1 MLPGMPSEVH
11 EVASLDAEERQRAL
25 RALLRHPLIV
35 ADDPEHSED
44 FARIRRHG
52 DRLREWFSHYAGWSL
67 DITSECAR
75 LYKIP
80 GRLTDATR
88 GAASVKDGSSFTQR
102 RYIIFCLALAVL
114 VRGEPQTTL
123 GELAQAI
130 VILWQEDDAWQHLG
144 FDLEAVD
151 SRRDLVAAVR
161 LLLDCHALRKV
172 DGDDQRFIQSRKHNV
187 LYDVRHHVIYRL
199 MSARRPPSVIRED
212 GWLERLAVLTDEPKL
227 QTGEQRNLQIRH
239 EINRR
244 MLDDPMLYLPGDLG
258 ADALEYFGK
267 QRPFLIRALEE
278 ATGMEIEDRRDGI
291 ALSDRYG
298 DCTDIGLPEEGTDGH
313 ATLLTAE
320 YLGKRRLD
328 GPGEVIP
335 VAVVEAFLAAQ
346 AQTFRKFWRKD
357 ATAPGGETA
366 LAREVLHRLEAL
378 DLVRRLD
385 NGVLPMPAI
394 HRYRHELRSREPVSV
409 ASPELPLFPE

>member
-1 MLPGMPSEVH
+1 MKFIPSEV
-11 EVASLDAEERQRAL
+11 EQVANRDAEDRQQAL

-35 ADDPEHSED
+35 ADDPELGED

-52 DRLREWFSHYAGWSL
+52 DSLRAWFSLHTGWSL
-67 DITSECAR
+67 DITAECAR
-75 LYKIP
+75 LYKVP
-80 GRLTDATR
+80 GRLTDSTR
-88 GAASVKDGSSFTQR
+88 GAVSGKEGSVFNQR
-102 RYIIFCLALAVL
+102 RYILFCLALAVL
-114 VRGEPQTTL
+114 VRGESQITL

-130 VILWQEDDAWQHLG
+130 VRLWMDEESLNHIA

-161 LLLDCHALRKV
+161 LLLTCNALGKV
-172 DGDDQRFIQSRKHNV
+172 DGDDQRFIQSQKNNA

-199 MSARRPPSVIRED
+199 LSARRPPSMIKES
-212 GWLERLAVLTDEPKL
+212 GWRERLAALADESKF

-244 MLDDPMLYLPGDLG
+244 LLDDPLLYLPGDLSQ
-258 ADALEYFGK
+258 DAQEYFAK
-267 QRPFLIRALEE
+267 QRPFIIKALEE

-320 YLGKRRLD
+320 YLGRLRHER
-328 GPGEVIP
+328 PGEIIP
-335 VAVVEAFLAAQ
+335 FAVVEQFLAEQ
-346 AQTFRKFWRKD
+346 AQQFRKFWRRD
-357 ATAPGGETA
+357 ATAPGGEQA
-366 LAREVLHRLEAL
+366 LAREVLHRLESL
-378 DLVRRLD
+378 DLVRRFEH
-385 NGVLPMPAI
+385 GVLPMAAI
-394 HRYRHELRSREPVSV
+394 HRYRHELRSRTV
-409 ASPELPLFPE
+409 AAPETE